1 MINQL
6 QSQALYPVL
15 QHYTGEK
22 ITSISVLGDHNLIF
36 NTFLGDNGFVNQN
49 TRGDWEI
56 TIEGKV
62 VYTIEKD
69 VFEVLV
75 KPSRKSSLENYVG
88 ILNDLFTDKKISDR
102 SRILV
107 FNILLFLEE
116 YIINSDF
123 LPKRNLRVGPF
134 SIFNYKGNKFV
145 YCLS

>member
-6 QSQALYPVL
+6 QSQSLYPVL

-134 SIFNYKGNKFV
+134 SIFNYRGNKFV
-145 YCLS
+145 YCLN

>member
-56 TIEGKV
+56 TIEGNV

-134 SIFNYKGNKFV
+134 SIFNYRGNKFV
-145 YCLS
+145 YCLN

>member
-88 ILNDLFTDKKISDR
+88 ILNDLFNDKKISDR

-134 SIFNYKGNKFV
+134 SIFNYRGNKFV
-145 YCLS
+145 YCLN

>member
-22 ITSISVLGDHNLIF
+22 IISISVLGDHNLIF

-56 TIEGKV
+56 TIESKV

-145 YCLS
+145 YCLN

>member
-56 TIEGKV
+56 TIESKV

-123 LPKRNLRVGPF
+123 LPKKNLRVGPF

-145 YCLS
+145 YCLN

>member
-134 SIFNYKGNKFV
+134 SIFNYKGNKFD
-145 YCLS
+145 YCLN

>member
-1 MINQL
+1 MGNQL

-22 ITSISVLGDHNLIF
+22 ITSISVLDDHNLIF
-36 NTFLGDNGFVNQN
+36 NTFIGDDGFVNQN
-49 TRGDWEI
+49 TDGDWEI
-56 TIEGKV
+56 IIENKI

-88 ILNDLFTDKKISDR
+88 ILNDLFNDKKISNR

-123 LPKRNLRVGPF
+123 LPKKNLRVGPF

-145 YCLS
+145 YCLN

>member
-107 FNILLFLEE
+107 SNILLFLEE
-116 YIINSDF
+116 YILNSDF

-145 YCLS
+145 YCLN

>member
-49 TRGDWEI
+49 TGGDWEI

-134 SIFNYKGNKFV
+134 SIFNY
-145 YCLS
+145 SI

>member
-1 MINQL
+1 MNQL

-22 ITSISVLGDHNLIF
+22 ITSISVLDDHNLIF
-36 NTFLGDNGFVNQN
+36 NTFIGDDGFVNQN
-49 TRGDWEI
+49 TDGDWEI
-56 TIEGKV
+56 IIENKI

-88 ILNDLFTDKKISDR
+88 ILNDLFNDKKISNR

-123 LPKRNLRVGPF
+123 LPKKNLRVGPF

-145 YCLS
+145 YCLN

>member
-123 LPKRNLRVGPF
+123 LPKKNLRVGPF

-145 YCLS
+145 YCLN

>member
-1 MINQL
+1 MMNQL

-22 ITSISVLGDHNLIF
+22 ITSISVLDDHNLIF
-36 NTFLGDNGFVNQN
+36 NTFIGDDGFVNQN
-49 TRGDWEI
+49 TDGDWEI
-56 TIEGKV
+56 IIENKI

-88 ILNDLFTDKKISDR
+88 ILNDLFNDKKISNR

-123 LPKRNLRVGPF
+123 LPKKNLRVGPF

-145 YCLS
+145 YCLN

>member
-62 VYTIEKD
+62 FYTIEKD

-134 SIFNYKGNKFV
+134 SIFNYRGNKFV
-145 YCLS
+145 Y

>member
-134 SIFNYKGNKFV
+134 SIFNYRGNKFV
-145 YCLS
+145 YCLN

>member
-15 QHYTGEK
+15 QHYTVEK

-36 NTFLGDNGFVNQN
+36 NQN

-145 YCLS
+145 YCLN

>member
-49 TRGDWEI
+49 TKGDWEI
-56 TIEGKV
+56 TIESKV

-88 ILNDLFTDKKISDR
+88 ILNDLFTDKKISNR

-123 LPKRNLRVGPF
+123 LPKKNLRVGPF

-145 YCLS
+145 YCLN

>member
-56 TIEGKV
+56 TIESKV

-145 YCLS
+145 YCLN

>member
-36 NTFLGDNGFVNQN
+36 NTFPGDNGFVNQN

-56 TIEGKV
+56 TIESKV

-123 LPKRNLRVGPF
+123 LPKKNLRVGPF

-145 YCLS
+145 YCLN

>member
-56 TIEGKV
+56 TIESKV

-123 LPKRNLRVGPF
+123 LPKKNLRVGPF
-134 SIFNYKGNKFV
+134 SIFNYKGNKFI
-145 YCLS
+145 YCLN

>member
-56 TIEGKV
+56 TIESKV

-116 YIINSDF
+116 YIISSDF
-123 LPKRNLRVGPF
+123 LPKKNLRVGPF

-145 YCLS
+145 YCLN

>member
-75 KPSRKSSLENYVG
+75 KPSRKSSLENYVV

-102 SRILV
+102 
-107 FNILLFLEE
+107 
-116 YIINSDF
+116 
-123 LPKRNLRVGPF
+123 
-134 SIFNYKGNKFV
+134 
-145 YCLS
+145 

>member
-123 LPKRNLRVGPF
+123 LPKRTLRVGPF

-145 YCLS
+145 YCLN

>member
-134 SIFNYKGNKFV
+134 SIFNYGGNKFV
-145 YCLS
+145 YCLN

>member
-1 MINQL
+1 MAHLKQ
-6 QSQALYPVL
+6 
-15 QHYTGEK
+15 
-22 ITSISVLGDHNLIF
+22 NLIF

-134 SIFNYKGNKFV
+134 SIFNYRGNKFV
-145 YCLS
+145 YCLN

>member
-49 TRGDWEI
+49 TGGDWEI

-145 YCLS
+145 YCLK

>member
-123 LPKRNLRVGPF
+123 LPNRNLRVGPF

-145 YCLS
+145 YCLN

>member
-36 NTFLGDNGFVNQN
+36 NTILGDNGIVNQN

-134 SIFNYKGNKFV
+134 SIFNYRGNKFV
-145 YCLS
+145 YCLN

>member
-62 VYTIEKD
+62 FYTIEKD

-134 SIFNYKGNKFV
+134 SIFNYRGNKFV
-145 YCLS
+145 YCLN

>member
-49 TRGDWEI
+49 TKGDWEI
-56 TIEGKV
+56 TIESKV

-145 YCLS
+145 YCLN

>member
-145 YCLS
+145 YCLN

>member
-62 VYTIEKD
+62 FYTIEKD

-145 YCLS
+145 YCLN

>member
-88 ILNDLFTDKKISDR
+88 ILNDLFTDKKISNR

-145 YCLS
+145 YCLN

>member
-56 TIEGKV
+56 TI
-62 VYTIEKD
+62 
-69 VFEVLV
+69 
-75 KPSRKSSLENYVG
+75 
-88 ILNDLFTDKKISDR
+88 
-102 SRILV
+102 
-107 FNILLFLEE
+107 
-116 YIINSDF
+116 
-123 LPKRNLRVGPF
+123 
-134 SIFNYKGNKFV
+134 
-145 YCLS
+145 